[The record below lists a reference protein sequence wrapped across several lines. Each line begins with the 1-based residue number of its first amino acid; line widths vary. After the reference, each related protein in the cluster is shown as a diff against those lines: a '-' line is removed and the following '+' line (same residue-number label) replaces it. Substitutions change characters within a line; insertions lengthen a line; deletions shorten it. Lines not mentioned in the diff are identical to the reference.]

1 MLDFLAPDVVCPVG
15 DNCRAGA
22 ADLAVLAFMTFGV
35 MLVDWCTLGFV
46 LDFLAAF
53 DGTDMPV
60 IMGIIG

>member
-1 MLDFLAPDVVCPVG
+1 MFPIPDVVGPVG
-15 DNCRAGA
+15 DNCRANL
-22 ADLAVLAFMTFGV
+22 ADLAVLAFMSFSV
-35 MLVDWCTLGFV
+35 VLIDWRALGFV